1 MISILDSEAYSNLL
15 IFKFKNF
22 TMKYPENIKPILE
35 FSQNTGE
42 DKELECINTL
52 GKCTYKNI
60 FVLGIGTTEEFNSVK
75 LFKTLGHAIL
85 KLKNSL
91 TELDILPTFPEE
103 FNYTIGES
111 IEISLYK
118 YNGIKKIEKK
128 IKLQKINIISKYKD
142 SINKG
147 LMIGNNINFSRNL
160 VNMPSNYITPK
171 YIAQQAETI
180 AKNENLDIEILDK
193 YMLEQLGMN
202 CICNVAKGS
211 VNNPRL
217 IVMQYF
223 GNPKNKEILSLI
235 GKGVTFDSG
244 GISLKS
250 SKGMESMISDMAG
263 AASVL
268 GVMKCIAKIKPK
280 KNVIALIPVVENMP
294 SGCAYKP
301 GDVIT
306 TYSGKTVEIVSTDAE
321 GRLIL
326 CDAISYAKELGST
339 TIIDVATLTGSCANF
354 LGDINIGLFSNSTKL
369 ACDIITAGKNV
380 GENFWRLPSNNEYMN
395 ELKSDAAD
403 IKNSSSKCGAILGG
417 IFLESFCKDI
427 NFAHLD
433 IAGCAYSSKSSAP
446 YDIGS
451 NSLPSRTLIE
461 YIMKDNK

>member
-1 MISILDSEAYSNLL
+1 MISVSDNETYSNLL

-22 TMKYPENIKPILE
+22 TMEYPDSIKSILE

-42 DKELECINTL
+42 DKELESINTL
-52 GKCTYKNI
+52 GKSTYKNI
-60 FVLGIGTTEEFNSVK
+60 FILGLGTTEEFNSVK

-91 TELDILPTFPEE
+91 AELDILPTFPEE
-103 FNYTIGES
+103 FSYTIGES

-118 YNGIKKIEKK
+118 YNGIKKTEKK
-128 IKLQKINIISKYKD
+128 VKLQNINIISKHKD

-147 LMIGNNINFSRNL
+147 LMIGQSINFSRHL

-171 YIAQQAETI
+171 YIAQQAENI

-202 CICNVAKGS
+202 CICNVSKGS
-211 VNNPRL
+211 VLNPRL

-223 GNPKNKEILSLI
+223 GKPKDKKILSLI

-244 GISLKS
+244 GISLKP
-250 SKGMESMISDMAG
+250 SKDMGSMISDMAG
-263 AASVL
+263 ASSVL
-268 GVMKCIAKIKPK
+268 AVMKCISKLKPK

-301 GDVIT
+301 GDVLV
-306 TYSGKTVEIVSTDAE
+306 TYSGKTVEIVNTDAE

-369 ACDIITAGKNV
+369 ASDIIDSGKNV
-380 GENFWRLPSNNEYMN
+380 GENFWRLPNNEEYMN
-395 ELKSDAAD
+395 ELKSEAAD

-417 IFLESFCKDI
+417 MFLESFCKDV

-446 YDIGS
+446 YDSGS
-451 NSLPSRTLIE
+451 NALPARSLIE
-461 YIMKDNK
+461 YIMKDNE